1 MSVSALSPSR
11 ALGGVSGL
19 LPVVLLL
26 GLVLV
31 LLTAAQL
38 YLRRQWLLKALHHFP
53 SPPSHW
59 FYGHKREVG
68 WSWMGEWEGWEG
80 RRSRAWSHSASSYL
94 ALWLPESTD
103 VQSDG
108 SAPGG
113 SLCVGTTDRSLRRCQ
128 VTGKEAYLQGWVT
141 SGMETNWLGPFRL
154 RDFLVL

>member
-11 ALGGVSGL
+11 ALGGVSGV

-31 LLTAAQL
+31 LLKAAQL

-68 WSWMGEWEGWEG
+68 WSWMGEWEGREG

-108 SAPGG
+108 SAPWVH
-113 SLCVGTTDRSLRRCQ
+113 CVWGQ
-128 VTGKEAYLQGWVT
+128 QTGV
-141 SGMETNWLGPFRL
+141 
-154 RDFLVL
+154 

>member
-31 LLTAAQL
+31 LLKAAQL

-59 FYGHKREVG
+59 FYGHKLEVG
-68 WSWMGEWEGWEG
+68 WSWMGEWEGREG
-80 RRSRAWSHSASSYL
+80 RRSRA
-94 ALWLPESTD
+94 
-103 VQSDG
+103 
-108 SAPGG
+108 
-113 SLCVGTTDRSLRRCQ
+113 
-128 VTGKEAYLQGWVT
+128 
-141 SGMETNWLGPFRL
+141 
-154 RDFLVL
+154 